1 MKEGL
6 LTPRGWDVVSERE
19 HRIGGSAALC
29 ECNMLVL
36 FLLTCGSFC
45 SGDTSINT
53 TLSLLEV
60 VLQEAHS
67 SEWVKGTGVTWGC
80 QLKKKKKNSEGK
92 LLNCTLMCWA
102 VHPSAPSQVF

>member
-19 HRIGGSAALC
+19 HGIGGSAALC

-45 SGDTSINT
+45 SGDTALNT
-53 TLSLLEV
+53 PHSLLQV
-60 VLQEAHS
+60 VLQELS
-67 SEWVKGTGVTWGC
+67 SEGIKGTGGNMGV
-80 QLKKKKKNSEGK
+80 S
-92 LLNCTLMCWA
+92 
-102 VHPSAPSQVF
+102 